1 MQVLETTHHVGRI
14 SVSTPS
20 NMPYKEM
27 ALHCENLLAGKQQ
40 KISTFMGAHSL
51 LANSFK
57 IPLPDY
63 NQEKDESTN
72 SNVPPSLPLV
82 LLYFLYFQNSEQVFL
97 LALRYLIPDSS
108 AILVAEWKSI
118 LGFKLRRSVT
128 QHIAWDWSNALRH
141 SLSAPGRLLST
152 ASIASIW

>member
-1 MQVLETTHHVGRI
+1 MMSRKTIIHMQVLETTHHVGRI

-40 KISTFMGAHSL
+40 KISTFMGAQSL
-51 LANSFK
+51 LANSFR

-72 SNVPPSLPLV
+72 SNVQPSLPLV
-82 LLYFLYFQNSEQVFL
+82 LLYFLYFRNSEQVFL
-97 LALRYLIPDSS
+97 LACFEISYSCFLCHFSCRVEI
-108 AILVAEWKSI
+108 
-118 LGFKLRRSVT
+118 
-128 QHIAWDWSNALRH
+128 H
-141 SLSAPGRLLST
+141 SWIQT
-152 ASIASIW
+152 

>member
-1 MQVLETTHHVGRI
+1 LQVLETTHHVGRI

-128 QHIAWDWSNALRH
+128 HHIAWDWSNALRH
-141 SLSAPGRLLST
+141 SLSATGRLLST